1 MFGITLGQFVLLA
14 IAAIIIGFGKTGIT
28 GASLP
33 AVAMV
38 ANVFGGK
45 QSSGIMLTALII
57 ADIPAIYNYRKHGKL
72 EDVFK
77 LIWPAVVGIILG
89 AIIGNYLNDR
99 QFKLL
104 MGITVLVCIALL
116 LYREISKKDLSI
128 PEGKWFPALVGI
140 IAGFTSMVGNA
151 AGPVMSVYL
160 LSLSFDRQR
169 FLGTAAW
176 FFFFINLIKLPFHIF
191 MWGTVS
197 LATLKYTLIMIPFI
211 LVGAWIGVYFIKRIN
226 EKVFKW
232 LIIIA
237 TFISAIRLMV

>member
-1 MFGITLGQFVLLA
+1 MFGLTLGQLILLA
-14 IAAIIIGFGKTGIT
+14 VAAIIIGFGKTGIT

-45 QSSGIMLTALII
+45 LSSGIMLSALII
-57 ADIPAIYNYRKHGKL
+57 ADIPAVYHYRKHGKL
-72 EDVFK
+72 EDVLR
-77 LIWPAVVGIILG
+77 LIWPAVAGIILG
-89 AIIGNYLNDR
+89 AVVGNYLNDK

-104 MGITVLVCIALL
+104 MGTTVLACIALL
-116 LYREISKKDLSI
+116 LYGEISKKDL
-128 PEGKWFPALVGI
+128 PVPKGKWFPAFVGI

-169 FLGTAAW
+169 FIGTAAW

-191 MWGTVS
+191 MWETVS
-197 LATLKYTLIMIPFI
+197 LATLKYTFAMIPFI
-211 LVGAWIGVYFIKRIN
+211 LVGAWLGIYFIKKIN

-232 LIIIA
+232 LVIIT
-237 TFISAIRLMV
+237 TFIAAIRLIM

>member
-1 MFGITLGQFVLLA
+1 MFGITLGQFILLA
-14 IAAIIIGFGKTGIT
+14 VAAIIIGFGKTGIT

-38 ANVFGGK
+38 ATIFGGK
-45 QSSGIMLTALII
+45 LSSGIMLTALII
-57 ADIPAIYNYRKHGKL
+57 ADIPAVYHYRKHGKL

-77 LIWPAVVGIILG
+77 LIWPAVAGIILG
-89 AIIGNYLNDR
+89 AIVGNYLNDR

-104 MGITVLVCIALL
+104 MGITVLVCIVLL
-116 LYREISKKDLSI
+116 LYGEISKKDL
-128 PEGKWFPALVGI
+128 PVPKNKWFPALVGI

-176 FFFFINLIKLPFHIF
+176 FFFFINLIKLPFHVF

-197 LATLKYTLIMIPFI
+197 LTTLKYTITMIPFI
-211 LVGAWIGVYFIKRIN
+211 LIGAWLGVYFIKRIN

-232 LIIIA
+232 LVIIT
-237 TFISAIRLMV
+237 TFIAALRLMM